1 MPKEIELKE
10 FDAPLNKNRH
20 DIQKVQALIESTA
33 PAGSKVFWSY
43 PGYTSIVLSNG
54 VEIAFGDSLDDETGY
69 SWNSYELDGTCN
81 HFGYFEE
88 PATIEEIPA
97 KLWEQSAAVLPKEEN
112 K

>member
-1 MPKEIELKE
+1 MSREIELKE

-20 DIQKVQALIESTA
+20 DIHKVQALIESTA
-33 PAGSKVFWSY
+33 PAGSKVYWSY
-43 PGYTSIVLSNG
+43 PGYTSIILSNG
-54 VEIAFGDSLDDETGY
+54 VEIAFGDSLDDESGY
-69 SWNSYELDGTCN
+69 TWNSYELDGSCN
-81 HFGYFEE
+81 HFGYFAE